1 MAFSHLKNRASYLL
15 ENPDYCKTKEGIID
29 LACRDCEF
37 WKEDERDYECGARA
51 LLAILLQKNIISI
64 EEIIRAISE

>member
-1 MAFSHLKNRASYLL
+1 MSFSNLKKKAPSLL
-15 ENPDYCKTKEGIID
+15 QNPDYCKTKEGITD
-29 LACRDCEF
+29 LVCRDCDF

-51 LLAILLQKNIISI
+51 LLRTLLEKNIVSI